1 MKEIERRVAALE
13 AVPPA
18 AKVTDPQEYER
29 WWLQKAA
36 RCGFTEAQVREQFGG
51 VPGFIYARMCGRVV
65 DPDDPPRKKTE
76 LPPGMTPFEAYKA
89 MLDDPCK

>member
-18 AKVTDPQEYER
+18 AKVMDPQEYER
-29 WWLQKAA
+29 RWIQKAA

-51 VPGFIYARMCGRVV
+51 VPGFIYALMCGRVV
-65 DPDDPPRKKTE
+65 DPEDPPKKEAE
-76 LPPGMTPFEAYKA
+76 LPPGMTPMQAYMA
-89 MLDDPCK
+89 MLDGPLK